1 MDFSKQSIVSRHF
14 SKRTFGG
21 LDEFEVRD
29 YLSVLA
35 DEIQRFKE
43 VTHNQVKQIEEQKRT
58 IEESRDRE
66 YIIKESIAV
75 VQRVTEKI
83 RKDAEEQ
90 SEVMLQNAKNK
101 KQLILKEAKDSLQSI
116 YDDIAGLKRLYIQF
130 KASLTASVQAHLDL
144 LKQDAILPSSFLE
157 SSDSI
162 SEEEL
167 NGEFPL
173 NKEIEEKLSLSHSEN
188 SSSEENSKEDK
199 ASPPQEE
206 ITSIAKS
213 LKSLSEDFL

>member
-1 MDFSKQSIVSRHF
+1 MNLSKQSIVSRHF
-14 SKRTFGG
+14 SKKTFGG

-29 YLSVLA
+29 YLNVLA
-35 DEIQRFKE
+35 DEIQHLNE
-43 VTHNQVKQIEEQKRT
+43 ISLSQEKQIEEQART

-90 SEVMLQNAKNK
+90 SEAMLQNAKNK
-101 KQLILKEAKDSLQSI
+101 KQHIIKEARDSLQGI
-116 YDDIAGLKRLYIQF
+116 YEDIAGLKRLYIQF

-144 LKQDAILPSSFLE
+144 LKQDTVIPSSFLE
-157 SSDSI
+157 SADSTTGG
-162 SEEEL
+162 EP
-167 NGEFPL
+167 NGEFPPD
-173 NKEIEEKLSLSHSEN
+173 KEADETDFLSPSED
-188 SSSEENSKEDK
+188 SSKKED
-199 ASPPQEE
+199 SMEVEPHQREG
-206 ITSIAKS
+206 INSIAKS

>member
-14 SKRTFGG
+14 SKKTFGG

-29 YLSVLA
+29 YLNVLA

-43 VTHNQVKQIEEQKRT
+43 ITFNQEKQIEEQKRT

-83 RKDAEEQ
+83 RKDAETQ
-90 SEVMLQNAKNK
+90 SETMLQNARNK
-101 KQLILKEAKDSLQSI
+101 KQLLLKEAKDSLQGI

-144 LKQDAILPSSFLE
+144 LKQDTIIPSSFLE
-157 SSDSI
+157 SSDPT
-162 SEEEL
+162 SEEEP
-167 NGEFPL
+167 NGEFSL
-173 NKEIEEKLSLSHSEN
+173 NKEIDERMSLTQSED
-188 SSSEENSKEDK
+188 SEQKENLKEMGP
-199 ASPPQEE
+199 PPQEE
-206 ITSIAKS
+206 ISSIAQS

>member
-14 SKRTFGG
+14 SKKAFGG

-29 YLSVLA
+29 YLSALA

-43 VTHNQVKQIEEQKRT
+43 VTHSQEKQIEEQKRI

-75 VQRVTEKI
+75 MQRVTEKI

-90 SEVMLQNAKNK
+90 SEAILQNAKNK

-157 SSDSI
+157 SSDSV

-167 NGEFPL
+167 NGEFSL
-173 NKEIEEKLSLSHSEN
+173 SKEIKEKLSLTHSED
-188 SSSEENSKEDK
+188 SKQEENSEEVKP
-199 ASPPQEE
+199 PPQEE
-206 ITSIAKS
+206 INSIAKS

>member
-14 SKRTFGG
+14 SKRAFGG

-29 YLSVLA
+29 YLNVLA

-43 VTHNQVKQIEEQKRT
+43 AAHNQEKQIEEQKRI

-90 SEVMLQNAKNK
+90 SEAILQNAKNK

-116 YDDIAGLKRLYIQF
+116 YDDIASLKRLYIQF

-144 LKQDAILPSSFLE
+144 LKQDAVLPSSFLE
-157 SSDSI
+157 FSDSV
-162 SEEEL
+162 SEGEP

-173 NKEIEEKLSLSHSEN
+173 NKEIEEKLSLTHSED
-188 SSSEENSKEDK
+188 SEQKETSKEDK
-199 ASPPQEE
+199 SPLPQEE
-206 ITSIAKS
+206 ISSIAKS

>member
-1 MDFSKQSIVSRHF
+1 MDLSKQSIVSRHF
-14 SKRTFGG
+14 SKKTFGG

-29 YLSVLA
+29 YLNVLA

-43 VTHNQVKQIEEQKRT
+43 ISLSQKKQIEEQART

-90 SEVMLQNAKNK
+90 SEAILQNAKNK
-101 KQLILKEAKDSLQSI
+101 KQLIIKEARDSLQSI
-116 YDDIAGLKRLYIQF
+116 YNDIAGLKRLYIQF
-130 KASLTASVQAHLDL
+130 RASLTASVQAHLDL
-144 LKQDAILPSSFLE
+144 LKQDTVIPSSFLE
-157 SSDSI
+157 SADSTEGGG
-162 SEEEL
+162 S
-167 NGEFPL
+167 NGEFSPD
-173 NKEIEEKLSLSHSEN
+173 KEADERDSLAQSEDSRQKEASMEEESH
-188 SSSEENSKEDK
+188 
-199 ASPPQEE
+199 QQREE
-206 ITSIAKS
+206 INSIAKS